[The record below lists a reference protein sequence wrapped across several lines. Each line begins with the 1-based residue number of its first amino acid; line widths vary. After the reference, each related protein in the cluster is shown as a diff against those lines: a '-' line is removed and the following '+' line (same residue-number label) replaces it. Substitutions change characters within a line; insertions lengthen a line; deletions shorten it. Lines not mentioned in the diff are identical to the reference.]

1 MSRQLTGGGP
11 DRSSYAHRAAYDS
24 STPLSPSSETSTS
37 SFNGSNQFDPPS
49 LLPITT
55 SSTALTSPTTSPIS
69 PEDVEEGKAAYVS
82 PFPSNSGPSSNRTR
96 STSSSDQNGTCR
108 DGKSNG
114 VIAEKGQEGYRAEG
128 EWGQLL
134 ARLKMALRSW
144 RRSFDKQGWSR

>member
-11 DRSSYAHRAAYDS
+11 DRSSYAHRVAYES

-82 PFPSNSGPSSNRTR
+82 PFPSNPDPPPNRTR
-96 STSSSDQNGTCR
+96 SASSSERTGSIRNGN
-108 DGKSNG
+108 SNG
-114 VIAEKGQEGYRAEG
+114 HISEKGQEGYRAEG
-128 EWGQLL
+128 EWEQLL
-134 ARLKMALRSW
+134 ARLRMALRSW
-144 RRSFDKQGWSR
+144 RRSFDKQGWSG